1 MICCLVALFGLWA
14 IWSYMYS
21 ASIATPIEDEVAS
34 RRSSVDTTAWT
45 IEYEAFS
52 RRSSIST
59 VASELE

>member
-1 MICCLVALFGLWA
+1 MCALFGLWA
-14 IWSYMYS
+14 IWSYWNNMYS
-21 ASIATPIEDEVAS
+21 TSIATPIEDEVAS